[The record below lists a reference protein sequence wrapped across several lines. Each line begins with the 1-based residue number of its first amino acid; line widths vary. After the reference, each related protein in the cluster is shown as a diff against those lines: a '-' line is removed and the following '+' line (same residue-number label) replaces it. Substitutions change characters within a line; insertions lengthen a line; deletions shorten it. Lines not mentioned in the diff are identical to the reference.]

1 MERISINEELNTVR
15 YDSYPKIF
23 AKVRELSEQY
33 GGLPQEALINAFQS
47 VGGLGFGRMY
57 TPNPYVQNR
66 RVKGISTRPA
76 NYTKAD
82 VAKFVQNPD
91 NSEKPLRAIEKA
103 LEYSAYTLFHTRTVY
118 QNLLTYHSYVAP
130 HLTDKKDSERDDFW
144 REWKLLEK
152 LRCAVNPKDKAHE
165 FAGLALQQGKVFI
178 YPRVS
183 IDKPHNRVNYAFF
196 QQLPTDWLKIVGFNN
211 ISKYTVAF
219 NLMYFAEYGTDWRQF
234 GSLFEPYMQD
244 FYNAVTPAPMIQG
257 KKIVYAKKTGINMAA
272 VQRAA
277 DDRVEAYFQNGRWY
291 YWVTLPVDAV
301 FPMEIDDTERNVIP
315 PFIGLFISL
324 IQLGE
329 MEDIQLELL
338 QNPLVSLLHGEIPYW
353 EDRNSG
359 TDDQYK
365 LSNAGMLLFESLWYQ
380 MLANNNTSGIGLY
393 MAPLANMKLES
404 LNEVPNATTMISNA
418 YQDLS
423 VESGLAAL
431 IPASAE
437 ARAGAVQVSFLI
449 ESQFAKTIYK
459 CFERMMN
466 VVIEKLNVKYEWRF
480 KMFGSLAEDE
490 KLEKE
495 LKEQMTLGILPATI
509 EYNALHDRSIL
520 DDIAW
525 SDAIVASDIMERRLP
540 LISSFNAKQ
549 GDGMLPPKGGRPKS
563 EGVTSDG
570 QEQDRDSPVEQGS
583 DFDE

>member
-1 MERISINEELNTVR
+1 MEERKPITEELNTVR

-23 AKVRELSEQY
+23 AKFRELSQQY
-33 GGLPQEALINAFQS
+33 GGLPESALINAFQS
-47 VGGLGFGRMY
+47 VSGFGFGNMY
-57 TPNPYVQNR
+57 TNNPYVQNK

-76 NYTKAD
+76 DYQKKQ
-82 VAKFVQNPD
+82 VAEFIQHPD
-91 NSEKPLRAIEKA
+91 NNEKPLRAIAKA

-118 QNLLTYHSYVAP
+118 QNLLTYHSYIAP
-130 HLTDKKDSERDDFW
+130 HLTDKEDAKRDDFW

-178 YPRVS
+178 YPRISV
-183 IDKPHNRVNYAFF
+183 DRPHNRVNHTYL
-196 QQLPTDWLKIVGFNN
+196 QQLPTDWCKIVGFNN
-211 ISKYTVAF
+211 ISKYTIAF
-219 NLMYFAEYGTDWRQF
+219 DLMYFAQYGTDWRQF
-234 GSLFEPYMQD
+234 GNLFEPYISD
-244 FYNAVTPAPMIQG
+244 FYDALTPAPVLRG
-257 KKIVYAKKTGINMAA
+257 KKVVYAKRTGINMAT

-277 DDRVEAYFQNGRWY
+277 AEGVDAYFQNGRWY
-291 YWVTLPVDAV
+291 YWVTLPVDQI
-301 FPMEIDDTERNVIP
+301 FTFEIDDTERNVIP
-315 PFIGLFISL
+315 PFIGLFLSL
-324 IQLGE
+324 IQLKE

-353 EDRNSG
+353 EDRNSQ

-380 MLANNNTSGIGLY
+380 MLDRNNTSGIGLY
-393 MAPLANMKLES
+393 MAPLTNMKLES

-431 IPASAE
+431 VPATAD

-449 ESQFAKTIYK
+449 ESQFGKCIYR

-466 VVIEKLNVKYEWRF
+466 CIIDKLNLRYEWRF
-480 KMFGSLAEDE
+480 RMFGSLAEDE
-490 KLEKE
+490 KTEKE

-520 DDIAW
+520 DDMAW
-525 SDAIVASDIMERRLP
+525 SDAIVESDLLSRRLP
-540 LISSFNAKQ
+540 LLTSYTAKQ
-549 GDGMLPPKGGRPKS
+549 SESGLPPQGGRPRS

-570 QEQDRDSPVEQGS
+570 QEQDQDSPIEQGS
-583 DFDE
+583 EV

>member
-1 MERISINEELNTVR
+1 MEEKRTLTQELNTVR
-15 YDSYPKIF
+15 YDSYPNIF

-33 GGLPQEALINAFQS
+33 GDLPLTSLISAFQS
-47 VGGLGFGRMY
+47 VGGFGIGNMY

-76 NYTKAD
+76 DYTKEK
-82 VAKFVQNPD
+82 VAEFVQKPD
-91 NSEKPLRAIEKA
+91 VSEKPLREIEKA

-118 QNLLTYHSYVAP
+118 QNLLTYHSYIAP

-165 FAGLALQQGKVFI
+165 FAGLALQQGKIFVH
-178 YPRVS
+178 PRISV
-183 IDKPHNRVNYAFF
+183 DKPHNRVNYAFL
-196 QQLPTDWLKIVGFNN
+196 QQLPTDWCKIVGYNN

-219 NLMYFAEYGTDWRQF
+219 DLMYFAQYGTDWRQF
-234 GSLFEPYMQD
+234 GSLFEPYIQD
-244 FYNAVTPAPMIQG
+244 FYAAVTPKPTLQG
-257 KKIVYAKKTGINMAA
+257 KKIVYAKRTSINMAA
-272 VQRAA
+272 VSAAA
-277 DDRVEAYFQNGRWY
+277 DDRVDAYYQNGRWY

-315 PFIGLFISL
+315 PFVGLFISL
-324 IQLGE
+324 IQLGQ

-338 QNPLVSLLHGEIPYW
+338 QNPLVSILHGEIPYW

-365 LSNAGMLLFESLWYQ
+365 LSNAGMLLFQSLWYQ
-380 MLANNNTSGIGLY
+380 MLSESNTSGIGLY

-423 VESGLAAL
+423 VESGLAAI

-449 ESQFAKTIYK
+449 ESQFAKKIYIS
-459 CFERMMN
+459 FERMMN
-466 VVIEKLNVKYEWRF
+466 VIIEKLNLRYEWRF
-480 KMFGSLAEDE
+480 HMTGDLAQDE
-490 KLEKE
+490 KRREEIRKE
-495 LKEQMTLGILPATI
+495 LTLGIQANIL
-509 EYNALHDRSIL
+509 EYEALADKSFL
-520 DDIAW
+520 DDISV
-525 SDAIVASDIMERRLP
+525 SDAVIASEIMSKRIPLVSSFNQRAETVGRPPAQEVASDGNE
-540 LISSFNAKQ
+540 
-549 GDGMLPPKGGRPKS
+549 GD
-563 EGVTSDG
+563 V
-570 QEQDRDSPVEQGS
+570 DSPPQE
-583 DFDE
+583 